1 MLSKEVK
8 EAILNGAYGMIRDGR
23 KVKYLGETDNKCYP
37 LSFITVPDKIS
48 HIKPYGGIDI
58 IFSTEDTWKGTLEDR
73 DHHCDIVG
81 LWVEPTPTVTFE
93 LPKPFKP
100 KKQEIF
106 FTLISTAPYRPLE
119 IRQTYNAGSDVDKD
133 LIEAGLCFKT
143 EQDAQTWVNAFK
155 KAFNEETETIQR

>member
-48 HIKPYGGIDI
+48 HIKPYGSINI
-58 IFSTEDTWKGTLEDR
+58 IFSTEDTWKGTLEDI
-73 DHHCDIVG
+73 DHHYDIVG

-143 EQDAQTWVNAFK
+143 EQDAQAWLDAFK
-155 KAFNEETETIQR
+155 KAFKE